1 MSFPASAVSQGRS
14 FLVVGIIATAF
25 LAAMS
30 LSAPATAQQKAKGTP
45 TSDASSAD
53 NGSQVDD
60 PLEPINRVT
69 SGFNRVVRG
78 AIINPLVNGY
88 KAVTPKPVQK
98 GVSNV
103 ISNLTEPITA
113 GASLLQGDT
122 KNAATAT
129 KRFIINST
137 IGFAGIKDKASGMG
151 LKQRKEDLGQAAGA
165 DGVASGPHIVIPILG
180 PSNMRDATGAII
192 TGIANPLGIISAVD
206 SADSYVKNK
215 DEIDSADKAALDP
228 YVVERDAY
236 EQNRRFKINNGKL
249 PTGGKQDFPSISTGD
264 DTPPTAK

>member
-1 MSFPASAVSQGRS
+1 MSFSVPAVPQGRRFIVS
-14 FLVVGIIATAF
+14 GIAIAAF
-25 LAAMS
+25 LAAIS
-30 LSAPATAQQKAKGTP
+30 LNFSAMAQEAQKTSGSVPAAGAKI
-45 TSDASSAD
+45 
-53 NGSQVDD
+53 DD

-78 AIINPLVNGY
+78 AIIDPLVDGY
-88 KAVTPKPVQK
+88 KAITPKPVQK

-113 GASLLQGDT
+113 GSSLLQGDT
-122 KNAATAT
+122 KNAAAAG
-129 KRFIINST
+129 KRFIVNST
-137 IGFAGIKDKASGMG
+137 LGFAGIKDEASKMG
-151 LKQRKEDLGQAAGA
+151 IKNRKVDLGQAAGA

-206 SADSYVKNK
+206 SANSYVRNKN
-215 DEIDSADKAALDP
+215 EINDADKAALDP
-228 YVVERDAY
+228 YVVERNAY

-249 PTGGKQDFPSISTGD
+249 PLPAGGKQDFPSISSAD
-264 DTPPTAK
+264 VTPPAAK